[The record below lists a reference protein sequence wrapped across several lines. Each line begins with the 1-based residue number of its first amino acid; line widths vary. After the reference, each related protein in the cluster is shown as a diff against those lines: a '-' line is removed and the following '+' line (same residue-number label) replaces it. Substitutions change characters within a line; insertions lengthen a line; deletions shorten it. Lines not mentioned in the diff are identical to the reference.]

1 MPVPFFPC
9 TIFAQLVNSQKVIKA
24 VPGNCNDAIEMN
36 KLPRQAKD
44 FDPYTGFDSVKLKL
58 TEEVT
63 GF

>member
-9 TIFAQLVNSQKVIKA
+9 TIFAQLVNSQ
-24 VPGNCNDAIEMN
+24 GNCNDAIEMN

-44 FDPYTGFDSVKLKL
+44 FDLYTGFDSVKLKL